1 MNNREFDRCMRR
13 MQKGDKTGLK
23 EIYEAYISYIY
34 AVIRAVVKN
43 KENAEDLTA
52 EFFIKLWNMAD
63 QYKAGSG
70 HKTWMTVIARNM
82 AIDFMRKAGREQLTE
97 EVPEASAADAASETA
112 GSMENDVVGRMNFRE
127 TVEKLPETERQIMT
141 MKLAGQM
148 TFKEISAVL
157 GIPMGTVTWKYQN
170 SLEKLRRVG
179 VWQRKKLKKLT
190 RK

>member
-1 MNNREFDRCMRR
+1 MNNREFDRCIRR
-13 MQKGDKTGLK
+13 IQKGDKSGLK
-23 EIYEAYISYIY
+23 EIYEVYISYIY
-34 AVIRAVVKN
+34 AVILGIVKN

-82 AIDFMRKAGREQLTE
+82 SIDFLRKAGREQLTE
-97 EVPEASAADAASETA
+97 EVPEVSNTASDEKI
-112 GSMENDVVGRMNFRE
+112 SMENEVVGRLNFRE
-127 TVEKLPETERQIMT
+127 TIEQLPETEQQILT

-148 TFKEISAVL
+148 TFKEIAKIL
-157 GIPMGTVTWKYQN
+157 GMPMGTVTWKYQN

-179 VWQRKKLKKLT
+179 V
-190 RK
+190 

>member
-34 AVIRAVVKN
+34 AVIRGVVKN

-63 QYKAGSG
+63 QYKVGSG

-82 AIDFMRKAGREQLTE
+82 ALIYEKGQTGTADR
-97 EVPEASAADAASETA
+97 EVPEVSAADATA
-112 GSMENDVVGRMNFRE
+112 GTEGSMENEVVGRMNFRE

-148 TFKEISAVL
+148 TFKEIAEVL
-157 GIPMGTVTWKYQN
+157 GIPMGTVTWKYQT
-170 SLEKLRRVG
+170 
-179 VWQRKKLKKLT
+179 VWKS
-190 RK
+190 

>member
-13 MQKGDKTGLK
+13 MQKGDNTGLT

-97 EVPEASAADAASETA
+97 EVPEASAADAASGTA
-112 GSMENDVVGRMNFRE
+112 GSLENDVVGRMKCTE
-127 TVEKLPETERQIMT
+127 TVQKLPETERQIMT

-148 TFKEISAVL
+148 TFKEIADVL

-179 VWQRKKLKKLT
+179 V
-190 RK
+190 

>member
-97 EVPEASAADAASETA
+97 EVPEASAADAASGTA
-112 GSMENDVVGRMNFRE
+112 GSLENDVVGRMNFRE
-127 TVEKLPETERQIMT
+127 TVEKLPETERQIMN
-141 MKLAGQM
+141 MK
-148 TFKEISAVL
+148 F
-157 GIPMGTVTWKYQN
+157 
-170 SLEKLRRVG
+170 
-179 VWQRKKLKKLT
+179 
-190 RK
+190 

>member
-34 AVIRAVVKN
+34 AVIRGVVKN

-63 QYKAGSG
+63 QYKAG
-70 HKTWMTVIARNM
+70 MTVIARNM

-97 EVPEASAADAASETA
+97 EVPEASAADTAAGIA
-112 GSMENDVVGRMNFRE
+112 DSMENEVVGRMNFRE

-148 TFKEISAVL
+148 TFKEIAEVL

-179 VWQRKKLKKLT
+179 V
-190 RK
+190 

>member
-34 AVIRAVVKN
+34 AVIRGVVKN

-70 HKTWMTVIARNM
+70 HKTWMTVIARNGN
-82 AIDFMRKAGREQLTE
+82 IK
-97 EVPEASAADAASETA
+97 
-112 GSMENDVVGRMNFRE
+112 
-127 TVEKLPETERQIMT
+127 TV
-141 MKLAGQM
+141 
-148 TFKEISAVL
+148 
-157 GIPMGTVTWKYQN
+157 WK
-170 SLEKLRRVG
+170 S
-179 VWQRKKLKKLT
+179 
-190 RK
+190 

>member
-34 AVIRAVVKN
+34 AVIRGVVKN

-52 EFFIKLWNMAD
+52 EFFIKLWNMAE

-97 EVPEASAADAASETA
+97 EVPEASAADAASGTA
-112 GSMENDVVGRMNFRE
+112 GSLENDVVGRMNFRE

-141 MKLAGQM
+141 MKLAGQNVPCAL
-148 TFKEISAVL
+148 F
-157 GIPMGTVTWKYQN
+157 
-170 SLEKLRRVG
+170 
-179 VWQRKKLKKLT
+179 
-190 RK
+190 

>member
-70 HKTWMTVIARNM
+70 HKTWMTAIARNM

-97 EVPEASAADAASETA
+97 EVPEVSAADTAAGIA
-112 GSMENDVVGRMNFRE
+112 DSMENEVVGRMNFRE

-148 TFKEISAVL
+148 TFKEIAEVL

-170 SLEKLRRVG
+170 SLEKLRRVS
-179 VWQRKKLKKLT
+179 V
-190 RK
+190 

>member
-82 AIDFMRKAGREQLTE
+82 AIDLMRQAGREQLTE
-97 EVPEASAADAASETA
+97 EVPEASAADAASGTA
-112 GSMENDVVGRMNFRE
+112 GSLENDVVGRMNFRE

-148 TFKEISAVL
+148 TFKEIADV
-157 GIPMGTVTWKYQN
+157 
-170 SLEKLRRVG
+170 
-179 VWQRKKLKKLT
+179 
-190 RK
+190 

>member
-1 MNNREFDRCMRR
+1 MRR

-34 AVIRAVVKN
+34 AVIRGVVKN

-82 AIDFMRKAGREQLTE
+82 AIDFMRKAGREQPTE
-97 EVPEASAADAASETA
+97 EV
-112 GSMENDVVGRMNFRE
+112 RRHQLLIQ
-127 TVEKLPETERQIMT
+127 LPEQR
-141 MKLAGQM
+141 
-148 TFKEISAVL
+148 V
-157 GIPMGTVTWKYQN
+157 PWKMMW
-170 SLEKLRRVG
+170 SEG
-179 VWQRKKLKKLT
+179 
-190 RK
+190 

>member
-13 MQKGDKTGLK
+13 IQKGDKAGLK

-34 AVIRAVVKN
+34 AVILGVVKN

-52 EFFIKLWNMAD
+52 DFFIKLWNMAD

-97 EVPEASAADAASETA
+97 EVPEVSAADTAAGTA
-112 GSMENDVVGRMNFRE
+112 DSMENKVVGRMNFRE

-148 TFKEISAVL
+148 TFKEIAEVL

-179 VWQRKKLKKLT
+179 V
-190 RK
+190 

>member
-1 MNNREFDRCMRR
+1 MNNREFDRCIRR
-13 MQKGDKTGLK
+13 IQKGDKSGLK

-34 AVIRAVVKN
+34 AVILGIVKN

-82 AIDFMRKAGREQLTE
+82 SIDFLRKAGREQLTE
-97 EVPEASAADAASETA
+97 EVPEVSNMASDEKI
-112 GSMENDVVGRMNFRE
+112 SMENEVVGRLNFRE
-127 TVEKLPETERQIMT
+127 TIEQLPETEQQILT

-148 TFKEISAVL
+148 TFKEIAKIL
-157 GIPMGTVTWKYQN
+157 GMPMGTVTWKYQN

-179 VWQRKKLKKLT
+179 V
-190 RK
+190 

>member
-34 AVIRAVVKN
+34 AVIRGVVKN

-97 EVPEASAADAASETA
+97 EVPEASAADTAAGIA
-112 GSMENDVVGRMNFRE
+112 DSMVNEVVGRMNFRE

-148 TFKEISAVL
+148 TFKEIAEVL
-157 GIPMGTVTWKYQN
+157 GIPMGTVTLKYQN
-170 SLEKLRRVG
+170 SLEKLRTVG
-179 VWQRKKLKKLT
+179 V
-190 RK
+190 

>member
-34 AVIRAVVKN
+34 AVIRGVVKN

-52 EFFIKLWNMAD
+52 
-63 QYKAGSG
+63 
-70 HKTWMTVIARNM
+70 
-82 AIDFMRKAGREQLTE
+82 
-97 EVPEASAADAASETA
+97 DAASGTA

-148 TFKEISAVL
+148 TFKEIAEVL

-179 VWQRKKLKKLT
+179 V
-190 RK
+190 

>member
-1 MNNREFDRCMRR
+1 MNNREFDRCMCRI
-13 MQKGDKTGLK
+13 QKGDKTGLK

-34 AVIRAVVKN
+34 AVIRGVVKN

-97 EVPEASAADAASETA
+97 EVSEVSAADTAAGIA
-112 GSMENDVVGRMNFRE
+112 DSMENEVVGRMNFRE

-148 TFKEISAVL
+148 TFKEIAEVL
-157 GIPMGTVTWKYQN
+157 GIPMGTVTLKYQN
-170 SLEKLRRVG
+170 SLEMLRMV
-179 VWQRKKLKKLT
+179 VV
-190 RK
+190 

>member
-34 AVIRAVVKN
+34 AVIMGVVKN

-63 QYKAGSG
+63 QYKVGSG

-97 EVPEASAADAASETA
+97 EMPEVSVADAVA
-112 GSMENDVVGRMNFRE
+112 GAVDSMENDGETAGDRAADYDHEAGR
-127 TVEKLPETERQIMT
+127 TDDI
-141 MKLAGQM
+141 
-148 TFKEISAVL
+148 
-157 GIPMGTVTWKYQN
+157 
-170 SLEKLRRVG
+170 
-179 VWQRKKLKKLT
+179 
-190 RK
+190 

>member
-34 AVIRAVVKN
+34 AVIRGVVKN

-97 EVPEASAADAASETA
+97 EVSEVSAADTAAGIA
-112 GSMENDVVGRMNFRE
+112 DSMENEVVGRMNFRE

-148 TFKEISAVL
+148 TFKEIAEVL

-170 SLEKLRRVG
+170 SLAKLRRVG
-179 VWQRKKLKKLT
+179 V
-190 RK
+190 

>member
-34 AVIRAVVKN
+34 AVIRGVVKN

-97 EVPEASAADAASETA
+97 EVSEVSAADTAAGIA
-112 GSMENDVVGRMNFRE
+112 DSMENEVVGRMNFRE
-127 TVEKLPETERQIMT
+127 TVEKLPEIERQIMT

-148 TFKEISAVL
+148 TFKEIAEVL

-170 SLEKLRRVG
+170 SLEKLRWVG
-179 VWQRKKLKKLT
+179 V
-190 RK
+190 

>member
-13 MQKGDKTGLK
+13 MQKGDKMGLK

-34 AVIRAVVKN
+34 AVIRGVVKN

-97 EVPEASAADAASETA
+97 EVPEASAADAASGTA
-112 GSMENDVVGRMNFRE
+112 GSLENDVVGRMNFSE

-148 TFKEISAVL
+148 TFK
-157 GIPMGTVTWKYQN
+157 
-170 SLEKLRRVG
+170 
-179 VWQRKKLKKLT
+179 
-190 RK
+190 